1 MRAGVVSPFD
11 APAPWRHQ
19 CRRSEGLRGCGNL
32 SPIHSPHWLRLRHGD
47 HGPLPRRPIFNDGVD
62 GGPALAAGRTLEDG
76 PLAAQQIWKASIS
89 AIWQKQ
95 NGSRLCKWWP
105 VRKWKKTRKGK
116 TSSQSHF
123 LSLSFTFHSH
133 CLSLSHKAPSMISE
147 GWCPIPYH
155 MCLYISKIL
164 NFMCGTSF
172 ISYLLWRWVNVIRTL
187 DPILF
192 KYIVTMVLCNIGIR
206 LRKKESIR
214 CSRTL
219 S

>member
-19 CRRSEGLRGCGNL
+19 CRSSEGLRGCGNL

-95 NGSRLCKWWP
+95 NGSRFCKWWP

-123 LSLSFTFHSH
+123 LSLS
-133 CLSLSHKAPSMISE
+133 LSLSILCVFLFPTQPQAWFPKAAAHSLTICVCTYLKF
-147 GWCPIPYH
+147 W
-155 MCLYISKIL
+155 IL
-164 NFMCGTSF
+164 CVLLLS
-172 ISYLLWRWVNVIRTL
+172 SLYLLWRWVNVIRTL

-206 LRKKESIR
+206 LRKKRASVVLEP
-214 CSRTL
+214 
-219 S
+219 

>member
-1 MRAGVVSPFD
+1 MFSKTMRAGVVSPFD
-11 APAPWRHQ
+11 APASWRHQ

-95 NGSRLCKWWP
+95 NGSRFCKWWP

-123 LSLSFTFHSH
+123 LSLSFTFHSL
-133 CLSLSHKAPSMISE
+133 CLSLSHSAPSMISE
-147 GWCPIPYH
+147 GCCPFPYH
-155 MCLYISKIL
+155 MCVYISEIL
-164 NFMCGTSF
+164 NFMCATSF
-172 ISYLLWRWVNVIRTL
+172 
-187 DPILF
+187 
-192 KYIVTMVLCNIGIR
+192 
-206 LRKKESIR
+206 
-214 CSRTL
+214 L